1 MQDERT
7 SDLIMASALAKTLA
21 DVVERLDGELCDD
34 GATPDDLRE
43 LAERAESELDV
54 AA

>member
-7 SDLIMASALAKTLA
+7 SDLIITTALARTLA
-21 DVVERLDGELCDD
+21 DVVERLDADICTE
-34 GATPDDLRE
+34 AT
-43 LAERAESELDV
+43 LAELRDLAARAESELDL

>member
-7 SDLIMASALAKTLA
+7 SDLIITTALARTLA
-21 DVVERLDGELCDD
+21 DVVERLDADICTESTLAELRD
-34 GATPDDLRE
+34 
-43 LAERAESELDV
+43 LAERAESELEL

>member
-1 MQDERT
+1 MQDDRT

-21 DVVERLDGELCDD
+21 DVVERLDGELAD

>member
-7 SDLIMASALAKTLA
+7 SDLIITTALARTLA
-21 DVVERLDGELCDD
+21 DLVERLDADICDQ
-34 GATPDDLRE
+34 ATLAELRE
-43 LAERAESELDV
+43 LADRAESKLDV